1 MSAEVWT
8 ILSVGI
14 ALGGLVVA
22 LGGLMW
28 RMLRSLHRQMIRH
41 FDQIDRQFD
50 RLETRSGPT
59 DRQFR
64 TIHEARDGP
73 EMPVE
78 PTAWCRRETR
88 RQLEQ
93 LADDHNALARELYEL
108 RGEFRGRLVERAR
121 TASAATR

>member
-14 ALGGLVVA
+14 ALGGLTIAV
-22 LGGLMW
+22 GGLMG

-50 RLETRSGPT
+50 RLETRSDPT

-64 TIHEARDGP
+64 TIHEARDRP
-73 EMPVE
+73 ELPVE

-88 RQLEQ
+88 RQLEH
-93 LADDHNALARELYEL
+93 LTDDLNALACEFYEL
-108 RGEFRGRLVERAR
+108 RGEYRARLVERAR
-121 TASAATR
+121 TAAATR

>member
-1 MSAEVWT
+1 MSAETWT

-14 ALGGLVVA
+14 ALGGLVIA

-41 FDQIDRQFD
+41 FDQIDRHFE
-50 RLETRSGPT
+50 RLETKPSPT

-64 TIHEARDGP
+64 TIHEARDRS

-78 PTAWCRRETR
+78 PTAGRRRETQ

-93 LADDHNALARELYEL
+93 IADDHNALARELSEL
-108 RGEFRGRLVERAR
+108 RGEFRARLVERAR
-121 TASAATR
+121 TASAATG